1 MRLTKPLAVALCLG
15 LPHAGLAQGE
25 IYILGDD
32 DTPEVQPA
40 PQPMNRLAGCL
51 LNPTAA
57 SCGGVNLD
65 PGGLALESSVP
76 GGGGGADLET
86 LVMDLDTNK
95 VTIART
101 PPPEP
106 PKYDAPQPVQHGK
119 VSYPSVTVTIEFDYN
134 SDRVRHD
141 QRGKIDELVAAL
153 TDPALAGTSYAVIG
167 HTDAAGSEG
176 YNCGLSVR
184 RAASVTRMLQ
194 TDYVGL
200 PLYPV
205 GFGEHVL
212 KNDYDPGAPENRRV
226 TFLRL
231 PDSPG
236 AVLQTASAV
245 CP

>member
-1 MRLTKPLAVALCLG
+1 MRLTRPLAVALCLG

-25 IYILGDD
+25 IYIPSED
-32 DTPEVQPA
+32 DTPEVQRA
-40 PQPMNRLAGCL
+40 PQPTNRLAGCL
-51 LNPTAA
+51 LTPNAGSCSDINMNPDGA
-57 SCGGVNLD
+57 V
-65 PGGLALESSVP
+65 LESSVP
-76 GGGGGADLET
+76 GQPDVLFET
-86 LVMDLDTNK
+86 LVFNPGAKT
-95 VTIART
+95 VTVSTA

-106 PKYDAPQPVQHGK
+106 PQYDAPQPAQNGT

-134 SDRVRHD
+134 SDRVRGD

-153 TDPALAGTSYAVIG
+153 SDPAMAGTSYAVIG
-167 HTDAAGSEG
+167 HTDAAGSDG
-176 YNCGLSVR
+176 YNCDLSVR

-194 TDYVGL
+194 TGYVSL

-212 KNDYDPGAPENRRV
+212 KNDHDPNAPENRRV

-231 PDSPG
+231 PDPPG
-236 AVLQTASAV
+236 IVLQTAGAV